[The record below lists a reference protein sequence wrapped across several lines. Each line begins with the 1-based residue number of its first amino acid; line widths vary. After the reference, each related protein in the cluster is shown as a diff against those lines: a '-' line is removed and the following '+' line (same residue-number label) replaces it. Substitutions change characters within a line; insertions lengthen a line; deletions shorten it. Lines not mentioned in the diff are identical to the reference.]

1 MTVLSLLLVLA
12 GISFIIG
19 AKDFAGKVL
28 KGVLG
33 VVLVLA
39 VLPCLLKACCCLVE
53 RDARPTLGAAT
64 GGLLIAL
71 LFVTLTVTGYIAWV
85 RRSDSARARE
95 IIARRHGSPR
105 PRALPQPRQT
115 PRSDVTVG

>member
-1 MTVLSLLLVLA
+1 MFVILVIIA
-12 GISFIIG
+12 GVALIVG

-39 VLPCLLKACCCLVE
+39 TLPCLLRECCCLVD
-53 RDARPTLGAAT
+53 RKGPTTGDTT
-64 GGLLIAL
+64 GGEWVVL
-71 LFVTLTVTGYIAWV
+71 LFVALAVTGYIAWV

-105 PRALPQPRQT
+105 PRALPQPGQT
-115 PRSDVTVG
+115 HDQT

>member
-1 MTVLSLLLVLA
+1 MTALSLLLVLA
-12 GISFIIG
+12 GIGFIVG
-19 AKDFAGKVL
+19 AKDFAGKLL

-39 VLPCLLKACCCLVE
+39 TLPCLLKECCCLVE
-53 RDARPTLGAAT
+53 RNGSTT
-64 GGLLIAL
+64 GDTTRGVWIIL
-71 LFVTLTVTGYIAWV
+71 LFVVLAVAGYIAWV

-95 IIARRHGSPR
+95 SIARRHGSPR

-115 PRSDVTVG
+115 HDQT